1 MKAMNEKI
9 NTLKERLENFRD
21 RVQSGEKKSNKWKKR
36 WQKYSSKLYLFMG
49 LLTMVGY
56 CFVAFSRNFFEDDS
70 PLKDSGIGQANVTK
84 IGSSEVTVLSREVNE
99 KTGYAEIFLHV
110 DDGKDLVNKEYVV
123 FAGEVSKQKTVKA
136 KLVPLIENY
145 YLVQL
150 TNIPEKWQLLAIDF
164 GYNAEKKAPTSVN
177 QVDDKQA
184 KTVKNNSQQATL
196 YWDVRKS
203 KTNEKLTEKPKENY
217 LIYVISEEEKET
229 KGRQAKLATSQEEI
243 EEEVNKIYDKI
254 DQYSEEIQYKVGK
267 EKEETQEEIDRLKR
281 DVEKYD
287 KASDEIK
294 NEQKLMAEKLKKLAE
309 KKQSIEKNN
318 KDSSK

>member
-1 MKAMNEKI
+1 MI
-9 NTLKERLENFRD
+9 
-21 RVQSGEKKSNKWKKR
+21 VQ
-36 WQKYSSKLYLFMG
+36 
-49 LLTMVGY
+49 
-56 CFVAFSRNFFEDDS
+56 
-70 PLKDSGIGQANVTK
+70 LKDSGIGQANVTK

-123 FAGEVSKQKTVKA
+123 FAGEVSKQQTVKA

-177 QVDDKQA
+177 QVDEKQA
-184 KTVKNNSQQATL
+184 ETAKNNSQQATL

-229 KGRQAKLATSQEEI
+229 KGRQKKLATSQEEI

-267 EKEETQEEIDRLKR
+267 EKEETQAEIDRLKR
-281 DVEKYD
+281 DIEKYD

-318 KDSSK
+318 KASSK